1 MPLFVS
7 ALLVLLLVALSAL
20 FLGRWLVVRL
30 VTRWCQH
37 KLQAE
42 LKIGSF
48 RFFWIQNV
56 SLKFQQHQ
64 QTVEIDNLWI
74 SSKLLSHDLPHY
86 VALCFGEVRIR
97 TDLQKVSSLSAPFS
111 QNTEVEQKELSLSPS
126 LLKIFCQLFSIHVDA
141 INIMVLKVATSESLW
156 HIQISRSR
164 FLLDSDGKSLI
175 CKVNLSK
182 INSKVLKSGQLEDT
196 CLVELS
202 LALDLCLQL
211 GIGSWHL
218 KAVTVDVWTLHAEL
232 HEGLFHSQLLCHA
245 PGRISKSVSCSD
257 LTENFAEPTLPGLHL
272 LQQLPDRVEVKM
284 ENTSVV
290 LSMNSQKRH
299 LTWTLKLLHFLYHRD
314 EDQLPLRSFTA
325 NYDMA
330 QMSTELLLE
339 DGLLLSQSRQR
350 IVCLNSLKANV
361 QVTTIDLSASLV
373 LNTCIIHYRH
383 QEFSHWLLMLA
394 LETQG
399 ASSPDLKQ
407 RKKGTFPQILAPVI
421 FSTSVSNVSISI
433 QLGDTPPFALG
444 FNSIS
449 LDYQHLRPQSIHQR
463 AVLTVDHLCWRVGS
477 DSHIQRA
484 PHPPNMHV
492 WGEALV
498 LDSFTL
504 QGSYN
509 QPLGLSST
517 QSNTLFLDCTIRGL
531 QVEISDIC
539 AQCLS
544 RILSLVIPQSEKS
557 AVSRK
562 PSLGECLTLLWKVD
576 LKVEDMNLLTLSA
589 LVGASEIRLDTL
601 TVLGSAETSTVGI
614 QGLVLAL
621 VKSVTEKM
629 QPCCKAPDIPT
640 PVLGL
645 SMLSLTYHSSIRS
658 LEVQCGAGLTLL
670 WSPQITCIC
679 TSMSWPHYSAETFY
693 ELLCF
698 LRLFNPMH

>member
-1 MPLFVS
+1 M
-7 ALLVLLLVALSAL
+7 
-20 FLGRWLVVRL
+20 VRL
-30 VTRWCQH
+30 VTRWCQR

-257 LTENFAEPTLPGLHL
+257 LTENFPEPTLPGLHL

-531 QVEISDIC
+531 QETFTWGIC
-539 AQCLS
+539 
-544 RILSLVIPQSEKS
+544 
-557 AVSRK
+557 
-562 PSLGECLTLLWKVD
+562 D
-576 LKVEDMNLLTLSA
+576 
-589 LVGASEIRLDTL
+589 L
-601 TVLGSAETSTVGI
+601 TVESRLEGGRHE
-614 QGLVLAL
+614 
-621 VKSVTEKM
+621 
-629 QPCCKAPDIPT
+629 
-640 PVLGL
+640 PV
-645 SMLSLTYHSSIRS
+645 HSF
-658 LEVQCGAGLTLL
+658 
-670 WSPQITCIC
+670 C
-679 TSMSWPHYSAETFY
+679 TGW
-693 ELLCF
+693 CF
-698 LRLFNPMH
+698 RDTTGHTDCPG

>member
-1 MPLFVS
+1 M
-7 ALLVLLLVALSAL
+7 
-20 FLGRWLVVRL
+20 VRL
-30 VTRWCQH
+30 ATRWCQR

-74 SSKLLSHDLPHY
+74 SSKLLSHDLPNY

-202 LALDLCLQL
+202 LALDLRLQVSVS
-211 GIGSWHL
+211 SWHL
-218 KAVTVDVWTLHAEL
+218 TAVTVDVWTLHAEL

-257 LTENFAEPTLPGLHL
+257 LTENFAEPTLPGLYL
-272 LQQLPDRVEVKM
+272 LQRLPDQVKVKM

-407 RKKGTFPQILAPVI
+407 RKKRTFPQILAPII

-544 RILSLVIPQSEKS
+544 RVLSLVIPQSERS

-562 PSLGECLTLLWKVD
+562 SSLGESVTLLWKVD
-576 LKVEDMNLLTLSA
+576 LKVEDMNLFTLSA
-589 LVGASEIRLDTL
+589 LVGASELRLDTL

-658 LEVQCGAGLTLL
+658 LEVML
-670 WSPQITCIC
+670 
-679 TSMSWPHYSAETFY
+679 
-693 ELLCF
+693 
-698 LRLFNPMH
+698 

>member
-1 MPLFVS
+1 MPLFLS

-30 VTRWCQH
+30 ATRWCQR

-97 TDLQKVSSLSAPFS
+97 TDLQKVSSLSAPFP
-111 QNTEVEQKELSLSPS
+111 QKTEAEPKELSLSPS

-141 INIMVLKVATSESLW
+141 VNIMVLKVATSESLW
-156 HIQISRSR
+156 HVQISRSR
-164 FLLDSDGKSLI
+164 LLLDSDGKSLI
-175 CKVNLSK
+175 CEVNLSK

-202 LALDLCLQL
+202 LALALCLQVS
-211 GIGSWHL
+211 ISTWHL

-232 HEGLFHSQLLCHA
+232 HEGLFHNQLLCQA
-245 PGRISKSVSCSD
+245 PARISKSVSCSD
-257 LTENFAEPTLPGLHL
+257 LTEDFAEPTLPGLYL
-272 LQQLPDRVEVKM
+272 LQQLPDQVRVKM
-284 ENTSVV
+284 ETTSVV

-299 LTWTLKLLHFLYHRD
+299 LTWTLKLLHFWYHRD

-361 QVTTIDLSASLV
+361 QVTTIDLSASVV

-399 ASSPDLKQ
+399 TSSSDSTQ
-407 RKKGTFPQILAPVI
+407 RKK
-421 FSTSVSNVSISI
+421 
-433 QLGDTPPFALG
+433 
-444 FNSIS
+444 
-449 LDYQHLRPQSIHQR
+449 R
-463 AVLTVDHLCWRVGS
+463 
-477 DSHIQRA
+477 
-484 PHPPNMHV
+484 
-492 WGEALV
+492 
-498 LDSFTL
+498 
-504 QGSYN
+504 
-509 QPLGLSST
+509 
-517 QSNTLFLDCTIRGL
+517 
-531 QVEISDIC
+531 
-539 AQCLS
+539 
-544 RILSLVIPQSEKS
+544 
-557 AVSRK
+557 
-562 PSLGECLTLLWKVD
+562 
-576 LKVEDMNLLTLSA
+576 
-589 LVGASEIRLDTL
+589 
-601 TVLGSAETSTVGI
+601 
-614 QGLVLAL
+614 
-621 VKSVTEKM
+621 
-629 QPCCKAPDIPT
+629 
-640 PVLGL
+640 
-645 SMLSLTYHSSIRS
+645 
-658 LEVQCGAGLTLL
+658 
-670 WSPQITCIC
+670 
-679 TSMSWPHYSAETFY
+679 
-693 ELLCF
+693 
-698 LRLFNPMH
+698 